1 MIKMG
6 FVLLE
11 RALIYAYSKRLEL
24 RIALAKE
31 NPSEDDGSQ
40 VPLLQGGNPSHA
52 MVLETVITGVSPS
65 M

>member
-6 FVLLE
+6 FVFYE

-31 NPSEDDGSQ
+31 NPSKDDGSQ
-40 VPLLQGGNPSHA
+40 VPLLQGGIQATQWFSE
-52 MVLETVITGVSPS
+52 LS
-65 M
+65 